1 MVSSTV
7 IQKYVNLEGIIVVS
21 PTVIQK
27 YVNLGGIIVVSPT
40 VIPYFHNQVNEHYV
54 ERCINVLV
62 MVKYKING
70 TIQKSYI
77 GIN

>member
-1 MVSSTV
+1 
-7 IQKYVNLEGIIVVS
+7 
-21 PTVIQK
+21 
-27 YVNLGGIIVVSPT
+27 VVSPT

-77 GIN
+77 GVN